1 MQLAMIGQKPLPS
14 AIFDAKLW
22 REGWRIYLRM
32 MALLRPH
39 WFISVW
45 SVVCIILAT
54 AFAVVV
60 PSLLQWVVDV
70 GVHSGRF
77 TDLLLA
83 SAAILGVSILRGLAA
98 YGQGYYAQAVSNEV
112 AYDNGASL
120 EFISWSPDS
129 RHFLYQINGATK
141 KGVYM
146 GGLNTQPKLIVWDP
160 DVIQDIS
167 WLGGNRLVFLFQDGD
182 QWQLLIHNLRDD
194 AQTRVDTLPDT
205 DPVFVTLP

>member
-70 GVHSGRF
+70 GVHTGRF

-112 AYDNGASL
+112 AYDL
-120 EFISWSPDS
+120 
-129 RHFLYQINGATK
+129 R
-141 KGVYM
+141 
-146 GGLNTQPKLIVWDP
+146 
-160 DVIQDIS
+160 
-167 WLGGNRLVFLFQDGD
+167 NRLYEHLQRLSFSFHDDTETGQLMSRASADVEAVRNFFPFGLFRA
-182 QWQLLIHNLRDD
+182 ITV
-194 AQTRVDTLPDT
+194 A
-205 DPVFVTLP
+205 VTFGAARP